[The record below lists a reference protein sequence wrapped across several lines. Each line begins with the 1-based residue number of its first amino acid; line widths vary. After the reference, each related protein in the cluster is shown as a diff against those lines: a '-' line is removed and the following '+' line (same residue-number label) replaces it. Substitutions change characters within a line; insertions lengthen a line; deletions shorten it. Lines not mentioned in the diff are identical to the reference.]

1 MEEKDDV
8 LKTFKEFDVS
18 KCEAL
23 LLSKKNLK
31 DKIKLEEFVSK
42 MNSLLNNID
51 KKGLKYDNNLTKF
64 VCETIEHIFTERKC
78 GDLKKSIAVE
88 ILKPYFNEDDELV
101 SKFIE
106 LILEK
111 ITKSTKFSR
120 VKNKVSKFFFQL
132 LSMVLKQL

>member
-1 MEEKDDV
+1 MKEKDDV

-31 DKIKLEEFVSK
+31 DKKKLEEFIKK
-42 MNSLLNNID
+42 MNSLLNNIE
-51 KKGLKYDNNLTKF
+51 KNELKYDDNLTKF
-64 VCETIEHIFTERKC
+64 VCETIEHIFTDRKC
-78 GDLKKSIAVE
+78 GDLKKSIAIL
-88 ILKPYFNEDDELV
+88 ILKPYFNDDEELIG
-101 SKFIE
+101 KFIE

-120 VKNKVSKFFFQL
+120 IKNKIGGFFFQL
-132 LSMVLKQL
+132 LNILAKL